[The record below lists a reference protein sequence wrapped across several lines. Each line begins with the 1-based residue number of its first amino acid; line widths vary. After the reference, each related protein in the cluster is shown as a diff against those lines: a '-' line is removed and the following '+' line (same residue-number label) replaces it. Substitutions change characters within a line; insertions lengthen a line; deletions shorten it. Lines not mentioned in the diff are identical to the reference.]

1 MLRQVILFYNNE
13 IIFSHHFAQ
22 AYNQET
28 ISLVLRTKLAGY
40 IEKPAEGET
49 FNKPLF
55 DFQSHFG
62 IFNDVFF
69 VFVTDLSDRPKIIAK
84 EIQRA
89 AAMFQKYFPNPIEIK
104 NPSAQK
110 DEFVKFINE
119 THYYLHP
126 KISLMGPSPFD
137 RQKIMNMLKTSSE
150 PEKTIMNFAVYN
162 QIQIGS
168 LYLDLWNFTE
178 NDNFSPLWNNYIRG
192 SDMILYVIDGGYTE
206 LDETQLKFFNNLRQ
220 REGKYSKATIFLTNS
235 KSDTYITKEGLL
247 SAYPFLERY
256 DIFELDLT
264 GSEGKDQLDAAMSK
278 AIGLK
283 QALPLEFKIKLQNAN
298 NLVTKQEYAEAI
310 ELLTQLIQI
319 CEEYQEFNFIDI
331 FNKKIA
337 ELEVK
342 LKEKQLQ
349 DTIDKKKIRAPEKI
363 SFGKFEGTAK
373 LPGVKN
379 LPGVKKLPGNENI
392 PSILPKLK
400 FSADNLKHAIDASK
414 NGEAKNE
421 GPKSEE
427 STPISPDSPLPPL
440 ILSDISDE
448 EPSISSNPFMT
459 GMPSLELDSG
469 FGMDEKKEPSISSN
483 PFMTGM
489 PSLELDSGFG
499 MDEGEETSKTESS
512 LPITEEK
519 NAAEVDFSKDLEA
532 LLKDHEK
539 INDLSTDFD
548 FFEEIQAEHEE
559 SKMKMD
565 SMPVG
570 IKATTNGSNSSGIEE
585 VDEDEPVAIPNIESG
600 VPMDTFQIRNYS
612 VNPIEISPPK
622 QPTARE
628 RDNQISTPLK
638 IPLSQQRKGVTRR
651 KTLTFEKSPLIDEGE
666 RKRKADI
673 KKTKDHSSVA
683 EANPL
688 QEFSHDISPLNP
700 QIIMTPAEKL
710 EQAILLRGDT
720 LAMELC
726 EKFVTQL
733 QIKLKRTL
741 NDGDIDNVAELYIK
755 QKQKRTQS

>member
-1 MLRQVILFYNNE
+1 MLRQVVLFYNNE

-28 ISLVLRTKLAGY
+28 LSLVLRTKLIGY
-40 IEKPAEGET
+40 IEKPSDGET
-49 FNKPLF
+49 FNKQLF

-62 IFNDVFF
+62 IFNDVFM
-69 VFVTDLSDRPKIIAK
+69 VFVTDMSDRPKIIGK

-89 AAMFQKYFPNPIEIK
+89 ASMFQKYFPNPIEIK
-104 NPSAQK
+104 NPSVQK

-137 RQKIMNMLKTSSE
+137 RQKIMSMLKTSTE
-150 PEKTIMNFAVYN
+150 PEKAIMNFAVYN

-168 LYLDLWNFTE
+168 LFLDLWNFTGME
-178 NDNFSPLWNNYIRG
+178 NFSPLWNNYIRG

-206 LDETQLKFFNNLRQ
+206 LDETQLKFYNNLRQ
-220 REGKYSKATIFLTNS
+220 REGKYSKAAIFLTNS
-235 KSDTYITKEGLL
+235 KSDTYITKDGLL

-264 GSEGKDQLDAAMSK
+264 GSEGKDQLNAAMSK

-310 ELLTQLIQI
+310 ELLTKLIQI
-319 CEEYQEFNFIDI
+319 CEEYQEFNFIGI
-331 FNKKIA
+331 FTKKIS

-342 LKEKQLQ
+342 LKDKQLQ
-349 DTIDKKKIRAPEKI
+349 ETIDKKKIHAPEKI
-363 SFGKFEGTAK
+363 SFGKFNGAK
-373 LPGVKN
+373 TLPKA
-379 LPGVKKLPGNENI
+379 LPKALPKTQGL

-400 FSADNLKHAIDASK
+400 FSADNLKHAIGASK
-414 NGEAKNE
+414 NGGGKKEETSKKEPTSIPSSDIPATSA
-421 GPKSEE
+421 PTE
-427 STPISPDSPLPPL
+427 STPNSIDSPLPPL
-440 ILSDISDE
+440 ILSNISE
-448 EPSISSNPFMT
+448 ETPSLSSNPFMT
-459 GMPSLELDSG
+459 GMPSLDLDSA
-469 FGMDEKKEPSISSN
+469 FGSEEKLEPSETELSS
-483 PFMTGM
+483 T
-489 PSLELDSGFG
+489 
-499 MDEGEETSKTESS
+499 
-512 LPITEEK
+512 ITEEK
-519 NAAEVDFSKDLEA
+519 SAEDDFSKDLEA

-559 SKMKMD
+559 SKIQMD

-570 IKATTNGSNSSGIEE
+570 FKTTTDGLTTEEE
-585 VDEDEPVAIPNIESG
+585 VEEEEEEPVAIPNIESG
-600 VPMDTFQIRNYS
+600 VPMDTFKIRTYS
-612 VNPIEISPPK
+612 VDPIEIFSPS
-622 QPTARE
+622 QPTTRE
-628 RDNQISTPLK
+628 RDKIVSTPPK
-638 IPLSQQRKGVTRR
+638 IPLSEQRIGVTRR
-651 KTLTFEKSPLIDEGE
+651 KTLTFEKSPLVDEGE
-666 RKRKADI
+666 KRRKADI
-673 KKTKDHSSVA
+673 KKTKEPSIT
-683 EANPL
+683 ETNPL
-688 QEFSHDISPLNP
+688 QEFTPEVSPLNP

-720 LAMELC
+720 LALELC

-741 NDGDIDNVAELYIK
+741 HDGDIDNVAELYIK
-755 QKQKRTQS
+755 QKQKRRQSS